1 MAAVRVVKHS
11 TKCPWGSKTDVL
23 RESGA
28 TGGVDGGRSRGK
40 TQYKVSLGV
49 KNGRF
54 TREGSVRSDGAVPI
68 ILLQVYLKTTYK

>member
-1 MAAVRVVKHS
+1 MAKIPGSLAVLPAAVRVAKHN

-40 TQYKVSLGV
+40 T
-49 KNGRF
+49 
-54 TREGSVRSDGAVPI
+54 
-68 ILLQVYLKTTYK
+68 